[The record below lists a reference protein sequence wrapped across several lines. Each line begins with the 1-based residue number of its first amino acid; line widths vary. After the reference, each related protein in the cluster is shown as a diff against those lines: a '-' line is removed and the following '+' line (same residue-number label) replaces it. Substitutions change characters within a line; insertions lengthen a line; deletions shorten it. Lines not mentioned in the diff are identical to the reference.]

1 MKICCE
7 TRETRR
13 FRGSCVHVRRF
24 RICAQCRWFA
34 DAVKRA
40 KPQNR
45 HHIPQRVT
53 VWQVAPNA
61 ALVAG
66 LAASLAHRQ
75 RIDPLPTSPAHFNR
89 EHHLFRFRRHT
100 C

>member
-1 MKICCE
+1 MHGRPIVTECNE
-7 TRETRR
+7 TRKTCG
-13 FRGSCVHVRRF
+13 FRGSRGHVRRF
-24 RICAQCRWFA
+24 RICAQCRRFA
-34 DAVKRA
+34 DARKCA

-53 VWQVAPNA
+53 VGQVALNA

-75 RIDPLPTSPAHFNR
+75 RIDPLPTCPIRSKR
-89 EHHLFRFRRHT
+89 
-100 C
+100 